1 MDYKFKIVYKPGNLH
16 RDADEISRHPVYSPQ
31 DFELTEMLTML
42 AIEDKVVEDLEATTT
57 TLLEIDPPFDIRVEQ
72 NKDEKL
78 SEIFNKL
85 ENIHVMAN
93 KAIKKLA
100 EYTIIKGILYRIVK
114 TRDGSKLV
122 TVITK
127 SMRKDILFTVH
138 DDPMG
143 G

>member
-1 MDYKFKIVYKPGNLH
+1 
-16 RDADEISRHPVYSPQ
+16 
-31 DFELTEMLTML
+31 
-42 AIEDKVVEDLEATTT
+42 
-57 TLLEIDPPFDIRVEQ
+57 
-72 NKDEKL
+72 
-78 SEIFNKL
+78 
-85 ENIHVMAN
+85 MAN

-100 EYTIIKGILYRIVK
+100 KYTIIKGILYRIVK
-114 TRDGSKLV
+114 TRDGSKVV

>member
-1 MDYKFKIVYKPGNLH
+1 
-16 RDADEISRHPVYSPQ
+16 
-31 DFELTEMLTML
+31 MLTLL

-72 NKDEKL
+72 NEDEKL

-100 EYTIIKGILYRIVK
+100 KYTIIKGILYRIVK

-122 TVITK
+122 TVIPK
-127 SMRKDILFTVH
+127 SMRKDIIYSR
-138 DDPMG
+138 
-143 G
+143 